1 MIEHIRNIT
10 GKPVGFKAVVGSYS
24 WLDDLFCEIH
34 ARGIESAPDFIT
46 IDSADGGT
54 GAAPVSLMDHMGLSI
69 KESLPIVVNK
79 LIEQGLKDRI
89 KVITSGKMINPTD
102 IAWAICVGADFV
114 VSARGFMFALGCIQA
129 LHCNK
134 NTCPTG
140 ITTHDLRL
148 QQGLDPMIKSTRVSQ
163 YVENI
168 NYEVGMIAH
177 SCGIKEP
184 RELGRH
190 HCRIVTNE
198 GKSVFLDDL
207 FHPKSLRVKTRAE

>member
-1 MIEHIRNIT
+1 
-10 GKPVGFKAVVGSYS
+10 
-24 WLDDLFCEIH
+24 LDDLFCEIH
-34 ARGIESAPDFIT
+34 ARGIDSAPDFIT

-54 GAAPVSLMDHMGLSI
+54 GAAPVSLMDHMGLCI
-69 KESLPIVVNK
+69 RESLPIVVNK
-79 LIEQGLKDRI
+79 LIEQGLKERI

-114 VSARGFMFALGCIQA
+114 VSARGFMFSLGCIQA

-140 ITTHDLRL
+140 ITTHDQRL
-148 QQGLDPMIKSTRVSQ
+148 QQGLDPKIKSIRVKQ

-168 NYEVGMIAH
+168 CHEIGMIAH
-177 SCGIKEP
+177 SCGVKEP

-198 GKSVFLDDL
+198 GKSVFLDEL
-207 FHPKSLRVKTRAE
+207 FPIKAIRKKNRPE